1 MNNDLPESIL
11 GKRLEEEA
19 AQLTPAPSGLWERVQ
34 AKRSKKTFP
43 KRVFALALA
52 ASAAVICFLIF
63 RPRPLASIWQLEGR
77 ALRVGEE
84 IKTARSA
91 RTLTSTLGT
100 VTLEPG
106 SQLRVTRSRPERQQL
121 ALDQGAITVKVTAP
135 PRLFAVETP
144 RALAVDLGCAYKL
157 SVAGQSSA
165 LDVSVGWV
173 ELEDKQGASVLVPA
187 GGHLRVSS
195 NGKLSLP
202 WYGESGE
209 RPKALEAYESGGPL
223 EPLLAA
229 LHEPVDTLTLFHLLP
244 RVSGAEREATLEK
257 MLTFTTLP
265 GSVTREQVLALDKK
279 ALATWREELKLLWG
293 GAAQLGI

>member
-52 ASAAVICFLIF
+52 ASAAVVCFLIF
-63 RPRPLASIWQLEGR
+63 RPRPIASIWQLEGR

-144 RALAVDLGCAYKL
+144 RALAVDLGCSYKL

-173 ELEDKQGASVLVPA
+173 ELEDKQGMSVLVPA
-187 GGHLRVSS
+187 GGHLRVTPD
-195 NGKLSLP
+195 GKLSLP
-202 WYGESGE
+202 WYGESGKNGQ
-209 RPKALEAYESGGPL
+209 RPKALEAYE
-223 EPLLAA
+223 PLLTA

-265 GSVTREQVLALDKK
+265 GGVSHEQVLALDKK